1 MSKKLMVV
9 QFFVV
14 TCLILLICLIGV
26 RQKDFTLSKLQN
38 NIISATK
45 QYIKDNN
52 IEVELSNSVV
62 VYINELIDNE
72 YITDENIEEYCISEV
87 VVFNGILQDE
97 YRIVKNCEKKEE

>member
-38 NIISATK
+38 NIIEATK
-45 QYIKDNN
+45 QYIIDNN
-52 IEVELSNSVV
+52 IEIDFSDSFV
-62 VYINELIDNE
+62 VYINELIENE
-72 YITDENIEEYCISEV
+72 YITDENIEKYCITEV
-87 VVFNGILQDE
+87 VIFNGILQDE
-97 YRIVKNCEKKEE
+97 YEIINDCEKKEE

>member
-38 NIISATK
+38 NIIDATK
-45 QYIKDNN
+45 KYIEDNN
-52 IEVELSNSVV
+52 IEIELSNSFV
-62 VYINELIDNE
+62 VYINELIEKE
-72 YITDENIEEYCISEV
+72 YITNENIDKYCITEV
-87 VVFNGILQDE
+87 VIFNGILQDE
-97 YRIVKNCEKKEE
+97 YEIINNCEKKEE